1 MKLSSL
7 NTILIAGIL
16 SVFASCGNQNSG
28 TQAADTAQT
37 QALDTSKSVPS
48 IKTDS
53 ISYMSNGKQSKGY
66 IAYDEN
72 KKGKLPIVVVVPEWW
87 GLTSYVQRRARQL
100 AELGYFAI
108 DADLFGGGDTAS
120 NPKEA
125 MAFTKPY
132 YMNPNLTLPAVEAA
146 IAAASKFSQADTSRV
161 AAIGYCF
168 GGFIVLNAT
177 KLGAPLKSVVSFH
190 GDLGGL
196 QPKKG
201 VIQADILICQGGSD
215 QFVPEKARAAFKKSM
230 DSVGARY
237 TFKEYPG
244 ATHAFTNPDATAN
257 GIKFKIPIAYNGA
270 ADTASWKDMED
281 FFAATLK

>member
-1 MKLSSL
+1 MKSPLL
-7 NTILIAGIL
+7 NSILVTAFTIFF
-16 SVFASCGNQNSG
+16 SSCGNQGSTG
-28 TQAADTAQT
+28 TAADTTQT
-37 QALDTSKSVPS
+37 AAVDTTKSVPS
-48 IKTDS
+48 VKTDTV
-53 ISYMSNGKQSKGY
+53 SYMSNGKQSKGY

-177 KLGAPLKSVVSFH
+177 KLGAP
-190 GDLGGL
+190 
-196 QPKKG
+196 
-201 VIQADILICQGGSD
+201 
-215 QFVPEKARAAFKKSM
+215 
-230 DSVGARY
+230 
-237 TFKEYPG
+237 
-244 ATHAFTNPDATAN
+244 
-257 GIKFKIPIAYNGA
+257 
-270 ADTASWKDMED
+270 
-281 FFAATLK
+281 